1 MPSEGEKMLVNKMI
15 LENLYQDAGERRTQ
29 RAKKYQEDGRA
40 KIIDVDYKD
49 NQNFEIRGMVA
60 GTKPYRTFIAV
71 KDGEIEDITCTC
83 EDYYQHYSV
92 CKHTLATV
100 LEFNQN
106 KSYSEKYGEDLE
118 ENFLQPKAKLENY
131 RSFQQIVNIFYNEAV
146 EGMDEEESNTK
157 KTGTIKIE
165 PQIFY
170 DKFLGDMKIEFK
182 IGNKR
187 MYKIKNL
194 SEFYTRMINQ
204 EFYRYG
210 EKLQF
215 IHTEEAFEE
224 ESKKL
229 LNFIMKYAE
238 IIKYANSNSNSNYK
252 YYGKALSET
261 SIIVGNSAIDDLFEV
276 LEGRKVEFQ
285 KDYHFGK
292 IEFTKEQPKIEFKLK
307 KTDEQHYVIEPNI
320 EIYKVN
326 IIKGKK
332 YKYIL
337 DEEKLYR
344 CTKEFE
350 NSNLKL
356 LELFRQNYMTE
367 VKLGKNELTQ
377 LFSVIVPKVKNAIT
391 IENIPQEEIEKYK
404 PKELMV
410 KVFLDFDKKDYL
422 IADVKFCYEDQ
433 EFNPLDEKI
442 KLEIPRNMI
451 KETRALN
458 TFRKTGFMLDV
469 KNLRFIL
476 PDNDKIYEFLTQDIG
491 YYMQQFEV
499 LVTDNFKAKQMKQP
513 KMGTLGVKVENDL
526 LSIDLKGMNIDQEEL
541 KDIMEKYSLK
551 KKYHRLKDGSFIDL
565 ENNKEIEFL
574 DKLVT
579 GMDIDYEDLENG
591 EVKLPVYRSL
601 YLNQLLKGMK
611 GTEIEKNAE
620 YKTIVNQLDK
630 EQLEEDIKVPEQLN
644 SILRYYQKTG
654 FKWLKI
660 LDRYH
665 FGGILADDMG
675 LRKNNTNVIYYC
687 RLRTKRWTRRDD
699 TRARANQ

>member
-1 MPSEGEKMLVNKMI
+1 MPSEGEKMLVNKII

-29 RAKKYQEDGRA
+29 RARRYQKARRA
-40 KIIDVDYKD
+40 KIIDVNYKD
-49 NQNFEIRGMVA
+49 NQNFEIRGIVV
-60 GTKPYRTFIAV
+60 GTERYRTFVAV

-92 CKHTLATV
+92 CKHTLATI

-106 KSYSEKYGEDLE
+106 KAYIEEYGKDIEEDHLALPQ
-118 ENFLQPKAKLENY
+118 NLGTDNY
-131 RSFQQIVNIFYNEAV
+131 RNFQQMVNIFYNEAID
-146 EGMDEEESNTK
+146 GIDEEETILQK
-157 KTGTIKIE
+157 AGTIKLE
-165 PQIFY
+165 PKIFY
-170 DKFLGDMKIEFK
+170 DRFLGDMKIEFK

-215 IHTEEAFEE
+215 IHAEEAFET

-229 LNFIMKYAE
+229 LNFVMKYAE

-276 LEGRKVEFQ
+276 LKGKKVEFQ
-285 KDYHFGK
+285 KDYHIEK
-292 IEFTKEQPKIEFKLK
+292 IEFTEEQPKIEFKLK
-307 KTDEQHYVIEPNI
+307 KTNEQNYVIEPNI

-337 DEEKLYR
+337 DEEKIYR
-344 CTKEFE
+344 CSKEFE

-367 VKLGKNELTQ
+367 VKLGKKELAQ

-391 IENIPQEEIEKYK
+391 IENIPEEEIEKYK
-404 PKELMV
+404 PKELIV
-410 KVFLDFDKKDYL
+410 KVFLDFDKNDYL
-422 IADVKFCYEDQ
+422 IADVKFLYENQ
-433 EFNPLDEKI
+433 EFNPLDEKA
-442 KLEIPRNMI
+442 KLDIPRNMI
-451 KETRALN
+451 KETKALN
-458 TFRKTGFMLDV
+458 IFRKTGFMLDV
-469 KNLRFIL
+469 KNSRFIL
-476 PDNDKIYEFLTQDIG
+476 PDNDKIFEFLTQDIN

-499 LVTDNFKAKQMKQP
+499 LVTDNFKTKQIKQP
-513 KMGTLGVKVENDL
+513 KMGTLGVRVENDL
-526 LSIDLKGMNIDQEEL
+526 LSIDLEGINIDQAEL

-565 ENNKEIEFL
+565 ENNQEIEFL

-579 GMDIDYEDLENG
+579 GMDIDYKDLENG

-601 YLNQLLKGMK
+601 YLEQLLKGIK
-611 GTEIEKNAE
+611 GTEIEKNSE
-620 YKTIVNQLDK
+620 YKTIVNRLNK
-630 EQLEEDIKVPEQLN
+630 EQLEEDIKVPEGLN

-660 LDRYH
+660 LDYYH

-675 LRKNNTNVIYYC
+675 LRKNDTNVICHC
-687 RLRTKRWTRRDD
+687 RLYTK
-699 TRARANQ
+699 

>member
-1 MPSEGEKMLVNKMI
+1 MLVNKTI

-29 RAKKYQEDGRA
+29 KAKKYQAARRA
-40 KIIDVDYKD
+40 KIINVEYKD
-49 NQNFEIRGMVA
+49 SQNFEIRGMVA
-60 GTKPYRTFIAV
+60 GTERYRTFVAV

-83 EDYYQHYSV
+83 EDYYKHYSV
-92 CKHTLATV
+92 CKHTLATI

-106 KSYSEKYGEDLE
+106 EAYIEKYGEDLE
-118 ENFLQPKAKLENY
+118 QDFLRPNSNTENY
-131 RSFQQIVNIFYNEAV
+131 RNFQQMVNIFYNEAV
-146 EGMDEEESNTK
+146 DGIDEEEISIQK
-157 KTGTIKIE
+157 AGTVKLE
-165 PQIFY
+165 PKIFY
-170 DKFLGDMKIEFK
+170 DKFSGDMKIEFK
-182 IGNKR
+182 MGNKR

-194 SEFYTRMINQ
+194 SEFYTRMMNQ

-215 IHTEEAFEE
+215 IHTEEAFET
-224 ESKKL
+224 ESKEL
-229 LNFIMKYAE
+229 LSFIMKYAE

-252 YYGKALSET
+252 YYGKALNET

-276 LEGRKVEFQ
+276 LKGRKVELQ
-285 KDYHFGK
+285 KDYHSDN
-292 IEFTKEQPKIEFKLK
+292 IEFTELQPKIEFKLK

-344 CTKEFE
+344 CSKEFE

-367 VKLGKNELTQ
+367 VKLGKKELAQ

-391 IENIPQEEIEKYK
+391 IENIPEEEIEKYK
-404 PKELMV
+404 PKELIV
-410 KVFLDFDKKDYL
+410 KVFLDFDKNDYL

-451 KETRALN
+451 KETKALN
-458 TFRKTGFMLDV
+458 IFRKTGFMLDV
-469 KNLRFIL
+469 RNLRFIL
-476 PDNDKIYEFLTQDIG
+476 PDNDKIYEFLTQDIN

-499 LVTDNFKAKQMKQP
+499 LVTDNFKTKQIKQP

-526 LSIDLKGMNIDQEEL
+526 LSIDLKEISIDQAEL

-579 GMDIDYEDLENG
+579 GMDIQYKDLENG

-601 YLNQLLKGMK
+601 YLNQLLKGIK

-630 EQLEEDIKVPEQLN
+630 EQLEEDIKVPEHLN
-644 SILRYYQKTG
+644 AILRYYQKTG

-660 LDRYH
+660 LDQYH

-675 LRKNNTNVIYYC
+675 LRKNHTNVICYC
-687 RLRTKRWTRRDD
+687 GLCTKRW
-699 TRARANQ
+699 AR